1 MKIPRSFND
10 ILNNPKLDDT
20 STKKIWM
27 FRRMI
32 SCRMIWSFLV
42 TAIRHFIFL
51 HVCFLLLFWRE
62 CRILLIISQFFCF
75 LISTPCL
82 YFTVHYS
89 NSWGSGIV
97 EAVTA
102 SFDTTWYEIFWKL
115 QSSSVLMDDILLT
128 NAVKSHAINHQEKG
142 CIKLCV
148 DKKYQ
153 WKPSPTFYIGKHNDN
168 HYWNAI
174 NRKLLLTKNI
184 WIY

>member
-1 MKIPRSFND
+1 MS
-10 ILNNPKLDDT
+10 
-20 STKKIWM
+20 
-27 FRRMI
+27 
-32 SCRMIWSFLV
+32 WSFLV

-62 CRILLIISQFFCF
+62 CRILLIISQIF
-75 LISTPCL
+75 LLLNL
-82 YFTVHYS
+82 YSMPIFHRS
-89 NSWGSGIV
+89 LFKFMGSDIV
-97 EAVTA
+97 EALTA

>member
-1 MKIPRSFND
+1 M
-10 ILNNPKLDDT
+10 T
-20 STKKIWM
+20 
-27 FRRMI
+27 
-32 SCRMIWSFLV
+32 SCRIFLSFLV
-42 TAIRHFIFL
+42 SAIRHFIFL

-62 CRILLIISQFFCF
+62 CRILLIISQFF
-75 LISTPCL
+75 LLLNL
-82 YFTVHYS
+82 YSMPIFHRS
-89 NSWGSGIV
+89 LFKFMGSGIV

>member
-1 MKIPRSFND
+1 MKLFSNGHTSLHIFACVFFVIVLKRVSDP
-10 ILNNPKLDDT
+10 INNPT
-20 STKKIWM
+20 I
-27 FRRMI
+27 
-32 SCRMIWSFLV
+32 C
-42 TAIRHFIFL
+42 
-51 HVCFLLLFWRE
+51 
-62 CRILLIISQFFCF
+62 FCF

-174 NRKLLLTKNI
+174 NRNLLLTKNI